1 MGSHSIVSSIS
12 SSIFVYFSRDSL
24 TCDIKVAIPRA
35 AHASLAQLLGIP
47 AIAISQAQTKTQAI
61 VVAIHGVGE
70 GVGGGVTIAI
80 ITICARFASLGRG
93 TLQCALEVAA
103 DLIECLMEKGTR
115 LRRTVG
121 RTCWCHVLTI
131 ITVTVFVRLIDT
143 RIALDATTQ
152 RGAGGGCGAIGRF
165 ATWRMTVAVA
175 IIAEAWHRRG
185 AWPIANGLPNF
196 SARVWR
202 IRFTFMCRLCQ
213 GKSVRERA

>member
-1 MGSHSIVSSIS
+1 MPSMGSHSIS
-12 SSIFVYFSRDSL
+12 SSIFVLSSRDSL

-35 AHASLAQLLGIP
+35 VAHASLAQLLGIP
-47 AIAISQAQTKTQAI
+47 ARAIAISQAQTKTQAI
-61 VVAIHGVGE
+61 VVAIHGV

-175 IIAEAWHRRG
+175 IVAEAWHRRG
-185 AWPIANGLPNF
+185 AWPIAN
-196 SARVWR
+196 
-202 IRFTFMCRLCQ
+202 
-213 GKSVRERA
+213 